1 MTSASVRRNRARGY
15 WVAPTW
21 KPVYG
26 DEVLVPVEG
35 SVSLWDHQTPI
46 GITGG
51 VQTEAVFVHLEYL
64 APERGGKGAMRV
76 RSITATPGRF
86 PTFYGAS
93 ESR

>member
-1 MTSASVRRNRARGY
+1 MDDVCICTMEPRPRVLGGPNGNL
-15 WVAPTW
+15 
-21 KPVYG
+21 YG

-35 SVSLWDHQTPI
+35 SVTLWDHQTPV

-76 RSITATPGRF
+76 RSIPATPGRF
-86 PTFYGAS
+86 PTFHGAS
-93 ESR
+93 ESQ